1 MENEQAKRR
10 FYELV
15 WPQMPAVLR
24 TAQVL
29 CGGNTAD
36 AEDLA
41 QETMLKGFRALDSFL
56 PGTDMKAWLLT
67 ILRNARI
74 DRLRSVPS
82 AVSLEDL
89 TAELA
94 GGPECPQLDRSA
106 VQDDPDIVLSSFSD
120 RQMIEALGNLPEE
133 IRWTLLLVDVEGM
146 GQQEAGEV
154 LQVPSGTI
162 KSRTHRGRAMLRE
175 GLLPLAKQARIVSEG
190 RS

>member
-24 TAQVL
+24 AAHVL

-41 QETMLKGFRALDSFL
+41 QETMLKSFRALDSFR

-74 DRLRSVPS
+74 DRLRSAPS

-89 TAELA
+89 TAEPA
-94 GGPECPQLDRSA
+94 GRPECPQIERSA
-106 VQDDPDIVLSSFSD
+106 VQQDPDTVLNGFSD

-146 GQQEAGEV
+146 GQQEAAEV

-162 KSRTHRGRAMLRE
+162 KSRSHRGRAMLRE
-175 GLLPLAKQARIVSEG
+175 VLLPIAKQARILPEG